1 MHVALGPGGYPASM
15 SELTNEPLSLDDEQI
30 ESAAPL
36 VRALTL
42 QRLELIW
49 TEAERSLKGEADPRW
64 AEIGLRV
71 LKEEAR
77 LYRLDRTAASKEDEE
92 DLYTQ
97 GVDRKRLVLEQLEML
112 ASSLREDSTVDG

>member
-1 MHVALGPGGYPASM
+1 M
-15 SELTNEPLSLDDEQI
+15 SELTNEPPSLDDEQI

-49 TEAERSLKGEADPRW
+49 REAERSLNGEADPRW

-97 GVDRKRLVLEQLEML
+97 GVDRKRLVLEQLEQL